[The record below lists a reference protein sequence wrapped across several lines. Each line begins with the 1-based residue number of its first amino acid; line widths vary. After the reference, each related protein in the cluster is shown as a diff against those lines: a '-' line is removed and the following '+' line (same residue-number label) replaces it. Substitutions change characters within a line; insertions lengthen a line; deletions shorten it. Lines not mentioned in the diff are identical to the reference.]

1 MTKSHGHH
9 HHDHAHDHDHDHD
22 HDHAHPHSPPAPDD
36 DDGYDRYEVLLQT
49 AIRELLDEK
58 GIITTDELHRQID
71 YQDSLTPAIGGKI
84 VAKAWVDPEFK
95 KKLLADPLETINASF
110 ELDITTPLDLV
121 VLENTPTVHNV
132 VVCTLCSC
140 YPRMLLG
147 IPPAWYKSIDYRSR
161 VVSEP
166 RKVLAEFG
174 THLPD
179 DVEVRVSDSTADLR
193 FLVLPYRPAGTEGMS
208 EAELAALVTRDS
220 MIGTSLP
227 LTAHSALK
235 SSS

>member
-1 MTKSHGHH
+1 MSNSHGHGHNHDHHH
-9 HHDHAHDHDHDHD
+9 HHDHDHGDHT
-22 HDHAHPHSPPAPDD
+22 HPHSPPAPDD
-36 DDGYDRYEVLLQT
+36 PDNYDRYEVLLQT

-58 GIITTDELHRQID
+58 GIITADELHRQID

-84 VAKAWVDPEFK
+84 VAKAWVDPDFK
-95 KKLLADPLETINASF
+95 KRLLAEPLKTINESF

-147 IPPAWYKSIDYRSR
+147 IPPAWYKSADYRSR
-161 VVSEP
+161 LVVEP

-174 THLPD
+174 THLAND
-179 DVEVRVSDSTADLR
+179 IEVRVSDSTADLR
-193 FLVLPYRPAGTEGMS
+193 FLVLPSRPAGTEQLS
-208 EAELAALVTRDS
+208 EAELAELVTRDS

-227 LTAHSALK
+227 HRPSK
-235 SSS
+235 

>member
-1 MTKSHGHH
+1 MSSNHGHH
-9 HHDHAHDHDHDHD
+9 HDHDHDHHHD
-22 HDHAHPHSPPAPDD
+22 HDHPHDHAHPHSPPAPDD

-58 GIITTDELHRQID
+58 GIITAAELHAQID
-71 YQDSLTPAIGGKI
+71 QQDSLTPAIGGKI
-84 VAKAWVDPEFK
+84 VAKAWADPEFK
-95 KKLLADPLETINASF
+95 KQLLAEPLKTINQHF
-110 ELDITTPLDLV
+110 ELDIITPLELV

-161 VVSEP
+161 VVVEP

-174 THLPD
+174 TNIPTE
-179 DVEVRVSDSTADLR
+179 VEVRVSDSTADLR
-193 FLVLPYRPAGTEGMS
+193 FLVLPNRPAGTQGMTES
-208 EAELAALVTRDS
+208 QLADLVTRDS
-220 MIGTSLP
+220 MIGTSL
-227 LTAHSALK
+227 ALQP
-235 SSS
+235 

>member
-1 MTKSHGHH
+1 MSGSHH
-9 HHDHAHDHDHDHD
+9 HDHDHDHD
-22 HDHAHPHSPPAPDD
+22 HHHHDHGKPHSHPHSPPAPDD

-58 GIITTDELHRQID
+58 GIISAEELHRQID

-84 VAKAWVDPEFK
+84 VAKAWTEPDFK
-95 KKLLADPLETINASF
+95 KKLLADPLKAINESF

-147 IPPAWYKSIDYRSR
+147 IPPAWYKSLDYRSR
-161 VVSEP
+161 VVVEP

-174 THLPD
+174 TVLPD

-193 FLVLPYRPAGTEGMS
+193 FLVLPNRPAGTEGMTQAQL
-208 EAELAALVTRDS
+208 AELVSRDS
-220 MIGTSLP
+220 MIGT
-227 LTAHSALK
+227 AIVSAPPK
-235 SSS
+235 

>member
-1 MTKSHGHH
+1 MSTSHNH
-9 HHDHAHDHDHDHD
+9 HHDHHDHDHDHD
-22 HDHAHPHSPPAPDD
+22 HDHAHAHPHSPPAPDD
-36 DDGYDRYEVLLQT
+36 DDQYDRYEVLLQT

-58 GIITTDELHRQID
+58 GIITADALHRQID

-84 VAKAWVDPEFK
+84 VAKAWLDPAFK
-95 KKLLADPLETINASF
+95 KKLLADPLKTINESF

-147 IPPAWYKSIDYRSR
+147 IPPAWYKSIDYRAR
-161 VVSEP
+161 IVVEP

-174 THLPD
+174 THLPE

-193 FLVLPYRPAGTEGMS
+193 FLVLPYQPAGTEGLS
-208 EAELAALVTRDS
+208 EAELADLVTRDS

-227 LTAHSALK
+227 LSAK
-235 SSS
+235 A